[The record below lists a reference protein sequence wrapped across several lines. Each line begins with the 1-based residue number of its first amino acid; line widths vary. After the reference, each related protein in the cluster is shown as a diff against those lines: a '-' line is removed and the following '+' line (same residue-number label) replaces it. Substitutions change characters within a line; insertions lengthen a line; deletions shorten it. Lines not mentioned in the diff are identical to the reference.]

1 VDCEGVAEA
10 CTKFYIWCVVGGT
23 KLYKQLKKFL
33 IVARLFG
40 YYEDVACTFLSHD
53 RNA

>member
-10 CTKFYIWCVVGGT
+10 YTKFYIWCVVGGT